1 MGSLTPLAA
10 PAAVWLALPVL
21 AVAAGV
27 VVYWDAHHRGRDR
40 GVAALFG
47 FVVAGLFLAGSVP
60 GLVALA
66 VTTDSAAQG
75 FPTALRVVPGVVA
88 ALVYA
93 AVR

>member
-1 MGSLTPLAA
+1 MVALALLTAA
-10 PAAVWLALPVL
+10 PVVSLVLPPL

-27 VVYWDAHHRGRDR
+27 VVYWDAHRRGRDR
-40 GVAALFG
+40 EVAALFG

-66 VTTDSAAQG
+66 VTTESAAHG

-88 ALVYA
+88 VLVYA
-93 AVR
+93 SVR